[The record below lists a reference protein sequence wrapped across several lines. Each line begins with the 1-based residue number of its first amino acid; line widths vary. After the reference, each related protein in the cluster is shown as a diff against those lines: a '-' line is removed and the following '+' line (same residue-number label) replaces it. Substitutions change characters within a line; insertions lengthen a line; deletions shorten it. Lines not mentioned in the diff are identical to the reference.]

1 MHNIFYETHSLII
14 QKYSIE
20 DLEVNFM
27 VHIFIERLI
36 LKQELECVQPIL
48 FVCIVKYCLA
58 KALTD
63 IHIFTKTKNL

>member
-1 MHNIFYETHSLII
+1 MHNIFYETNSLII

-27 VHIFIERLI
+27 VHIFIERFI
-36 LKQELECVQPIL
+36 LKQELECLQPIL
-48 FVCIVKYCLA
+48 FAGFVEYCFA

-63 IHIFTKTKNL
+63 IHIFTKTKKL